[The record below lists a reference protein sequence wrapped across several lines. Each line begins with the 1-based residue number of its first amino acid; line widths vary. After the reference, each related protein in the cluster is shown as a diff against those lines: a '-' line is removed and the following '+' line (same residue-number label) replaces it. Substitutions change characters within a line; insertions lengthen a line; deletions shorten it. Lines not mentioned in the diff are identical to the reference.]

1 MYERLP
7 VFLAA
12 LWWGSLCSIGFVA
25 VPMLFAHLPTPALA
39 GFMAAKLFAA
49 QTWIS
54 IACCALLLVFSKR
67 KHAEKIE
74 QWAQAAIGFVIAG
87 MLLALLVQ
95 YGVSPKI
102 VARENLRLWHSVGTG
117 MYALQWLCAAIVLWR
132 VAGARQLRGVHCR
145 SHGISNRKNRR
156 DRLEPGPGAR

>member
-67 KHAEKIE
+67 KHAEKLE
-74 QWAQAAIGFVIAG
+74 QWAQAAIGFVITG

-117 MYALQWLCAAIVLWR
+117 MYALQWLCAAVVLWR
-132 VAGARQLRGVHCR
+132 VAGAR
-145 SHGISNRKNRR
+145 K
-156 DRLEPGPGAR
+156 PA

>member
-1 MYERLP
+1 MMFERLP

-12 LWWGSLCSIGFVA
+12 LWWGSLSVIGFMA
-25 VPMLFAHLPTPALA
+25 VPMLFVHLPTPAVA

-74 QWAQAAIGFVIAG
+74 EWAQAAIGFVIAG

-102 VARENLRLWHSVGTG
+102 VARENLKLWHSVGTG
-117 MYALQWLCAAIVLWR
+117 MYALQWLCAAVVLWR
-132 VAGARQLRGVHCR
+132 VAGAR
-145 SHGISNRKNRR
+145 K
-156 DRLEPGPGAR
+156 PA

>member
-1 MYERLP
+1 MMFERLP

-12 LWWGSLCSIGFVA
+12 LWWGSLSVIGFVA
-25 VPMLFAHLPTPALA
+25 VPMLFVHLPTPAVA

-74 QWAQAAIGFVIAG
+74 EWAQAAIGFVIAG

-102 VARENLRLWHSVGTG
+102 VARENLKLWHSVGTG
-117 MYALQWLCAAIVLWR
+117 MYALQWLCAVIVLWR
-132 VAGARQLRGVHCR
+132 VGAA
-145 SHGISNRKNRR
+145 RK
-156 DRLEPGPGAR
+156 PA

>member
-1 MYERLP
+1 MMFERFP
-7 VFLAA
+7 VFFAA
-12 LWWGSLCSIGFVA
+12 LWWGSLSAIGFVA
-25 VPMLFAHLPTPALA
+25 VPMLFAHLPTLALA

-54 IACCALLLVFSKR
+54 IACCAFLLVFSKR
-67 KHAEKIE
+67 KHAEKLE

-102 VARENLRLWHSVGTG
+102 VARENLKLWHSVGTG

-132 VAGARQLRGVHCR
+132 VAGAR
-145 SHGISNRKNRR
+145 K
-156 DRLEPGPGAR
+156 PA

>member
-67 KHAEKIE
+67 KHAEKLE

-117 MYALQWLCAAIVLWR
+117 MYALQWLCAAVVLWR
-132 VAGARQLRGVHCR
+132 VVGAR
-145 SHGISNRKNRR
+145 K
-156 DRLEPGPGAR
+156 PA

>member
-1 MYERLP
+1 MMFERFP
-7 VFLAA
+7 VFFAA
-12 LWWGSLCSIGFVA
+12 LWWGSLIAIGFVA

-54 IACCALLLVFSKR
+54 IACCAFLLVFSKR
-67 KHAEKIE
+67 KHAEKLE

-132 VAGARQLRGVHCR
+132 VAGAR
-145 SHGISNRKNRR
+145 K
-156 DRLEPGPGAR
+156 PA

>member
-132 VAGARQLRGVHCR
+132 VAGAR
-145 SHGISNRKNRR
+145 K
-156 DRLEPGPGAR
+156 PA

>member
-54 IACCALLLVFSKR
+54 IACCALLLVLSKR
-67 KHAEKIE
+67 KHAEKLE

-117 MYALQWLCAAIVLWR
+117 MYALQWLCAAVVLWR
-132 VAGARQLRGVHCR
+132 VAGAR
-145 SHGISNRKNRR
+145 K
-156 DRLEPGPGAR
+156 PA

>member
-1 MYERLP
+1 MFLAWALRRVQGFVTMYERLP

-132 VAGARQLRGVHCR
+132 VAGAR
-145 SHGISNRKNRR
+145 K
-156 DRLEPGPGAR
+156 PA

>member
-1 MYERLP
+1 MMFERLP
-7 VFLAA
+7 VFFAA
-12 LWWGSLCSIGFVA
+12 LWWGSLSAIGFVA
-25 VPMLFAHLPTPALA
+25 VPMLFANLPTPALA

-67 KHAEKIE
+67 KHAEKME

-102 VARENLRLWHSVGTG
+102 VACENLKLWHGVGTA
-117 MYALQWLCAAIVLWR
+117 MYAMQWLCAALVLWR
-132 VAGARQLRGVHCR
+132 VAGT
-145 SHGISNRKNRR
+145 RK
-156 DRLEPGPGAR
+156 PA

>member
-12 LWWGSLCSIGFVA
+12 LWWGSLSAIGFVA

-67 KHAEKIE
+67 KHAEKLE
-74 QWAQAAIGFVIAG
+74 QWAQAAIGFVITG

-117 MYALQWLCAAIVLWR
+117 MYALQWLCAAVVLWR
-132 VAGARQLRGVHCR
+132 VAGAR
-145 SHGISNRKNRR
+145 K
-156 DRLEPGPGAR
+156 PA

>member
-67 KHAEKIE
+67 KHAEKLE

-102 VARENLRLWHSVGTG
+102 VARENLRLWDSVGTG

-132 VAGARQLRGVHCR
+132 VAGAR
-145 SHGISNRKNRR
+145 K
-156 DRLEPGPGAR
+156 PA

>member
-12 LWWGSLCSIGFVA
+12 LWWGSLCSIGLVA

-54 IACCALLLVFSKR
+54 IACCALLLVLSKR
-67 KHAEKIE
+67 KHAEKLE

-117 MYALQWLCAAIVLWR
+117 MYALQWLCAAVVLWR
-132 VAGARQLRGVHCR
+132 VAGAR
-145 SHGISNRKNRR
+145 K
-156 DRLEPGPGAR
+156 PA